1 MALATAGCPCWISD
15 LRFVLQSLPVPVEL
29 PEQLTV
35 DTVEAVCKALKK
47 AYENWLAAL
56 TSQYSSRLPLIQGPL
71 ERNEDGDFVQMPV
84 KLRQYLLVP
93 VPVHRKALTRLYLS
107 ELRLGVE
114 VLRYKERHRERT
126 PPSWRRC
133 RFCRIAVESESHAL
147 LGCMAELNLVEL
159 RRDFLRG
166 VYFLVQWNI
175 SDARRNF
182 KRKGKCTLASWRFK
196 CGAGVFRSQIKSR
209 GMRSCTRS
217 LGDELQSELHSEVG
231 VGRAGSTVSRYW
243 NPSRLNWWCPL
254 LRTAS
259 RLATAAL
266 DDDVHRTRVPTHN
279 VGVADA
285 AAGGAP
291 LGGTDIVARRVD
303 EQTTQVEIWVLEGGQ
318 ETKCTKF
325 RLDKEASSG
334 NLQAVEELLFGRGSD
349 LLTPPVVMAIKIVS
363 SAAAKSK
370 TLGVAFADPTV
381 RELEVAD
388 FVDNDLFSNLESLI
402 IQLSVK
408 EAIIPTGTMSR
419 TTDRDIDLNQLKAVL
434 ERCEV
439 MITERKPSEF
449 SAKDIADD
457 IPRLL
462 SAKASD
468 ALGPSTS
475 ADPSAIIPQL
485 SLPTAPAALAA
496 LINYLGLLGDHA
508 NHNAYSLRT
517 HDLNQYMKLDA
528 SALRALNLVEAQ
540 GNSGSTTR
548 NTTLLGLL
556 NKCKTAQGTRLLST
570 WLKQPLVNLHEIQ
583 KRQNLVETFVDD
595 SNSRRTLQDEYM
607 KMMPDLHRLSK
618 RFQKGV
624 ASLED
629 VIRMYQVVL
638 LLPGMIQALEGV
650 QTENEEYS
658 ALIEDLYLAVLR
670 VNSTSFRPGQERLPL
685 HRALT
690 RIWRS
695 TRIWWML
702 NPTPATPLSI
712 HTPTSS
718 MALSTPTSGIFSSIG
733 EPETPLA
740 EVENDS
746 EEQEDEYEDYPA
758 FRVDSARSDSPDSLE
773 WHRPRGPRHRP
784 PSRSSKLPLPPPAPA
799 PQHALPP
806 FTTNLAPDAS
816 YATASAFAA
825 PPLRPPPPHR
835 PMPPSHARP
844 LASEARIGAS
854 DPSTCAR
861 RRLSNPSLPP
871 SHPSA
876 SPRSWRS
883 PHSPPVGKYESMAG
897 VCEAGKARGADTV
910 PNAVGRGGGV
920 GVGVH
925 SAHSTTSAAA
935 RTMPFPT
942 QQTRRAAGVR
952 SGSPACPAPPPP
964 PARGRATCSTVVV

>member
-1 MALATAGCPCWISD
+1 
-15 LRFVLQSLPVPVEL
+15 
-29 PEQLTV
+29 
-35 DTVEAVCKALKK
+35 
-47 AYENWLAAL
+47 
-56 TSQYSSRLPLIQGPL
+56 
-71 ERNEDGDFVQMPV
+71 MPV
-84 KLRQYLLVP
+84 
-93 VPVHRKALTRLYLS
+93 
-107 ELRLGVE
+107 
-114 VLRYKERHRERT
+114 RHT
-126 PPSWRRC
+126 
-133 RFCRIAVESESHAL
+133 
-147 LGCMAELNLVEL
+147 
-159 RRDFLRG
+159 
-166 VYFLVQWNI
+166 
-175 SDARRNF
+175 
-182 KRKGKCTLASWRFK
+182 
-196 CGAGVFRSQIKSR
+196 
-209 GMRSCTRS
+209 
-217 LGDELQSELHSEVG
+217 
-231 VGRAGSTVSRYW
+231 
-243 NPSRLNWWCPL
+243 
-254 LRTAS
+254 
-259 RLATAAL
+259 
-266 DDDVHRTRVPTHN
+266 
-279 VGVADA
+279 
-285 AAGGAP
+285 AP

-434 ERCEV
+434 ER
-439 MITERKPSEF
+439 
-449 SAKDIADD
+449 
-457 IPRLL
+457 
-462 SAKASD
+462 
-468 ALGPSTS
+468 
-475 ADPSAIIPQL
+475 
-485 SLPTAPAALAA
+485 
-496 LINYLGLLGDHA
+496 
-508 NHNAYSLRT
+508 LRT

-570 WLKQPLVNLHEIQ
+570 WLKQPLVNLHEIRECANRWVGVK

-695 TRIWWML
+695 TWIWWML

-844 LASEARIGAS
+844 R
-854 DPSTCAR
+854 P
-861 RRLSNPSLPP
+861 
-871 SHPSA
+871 
-876 SPRSWRS
+876 
-883 PHSPPVGKYESMAG
+883 PHSPRPHPSPCARAPQPLPPALAPLRLASFMALPPLAPVGKYESMAG